1 MHDRIRIL
9 ERNLEEHRSSDLSC
23 QAYDIGLSK
32 LSKHAVGFLN
42 KWEEDSP
49 NKEHFL
55 QAFLTASIIEI
66 LRHPGVNISIL
77 REILKFRKSL
87 IFATGNAPEV
97 VVCDEVEVPEYG
109 AEPAPTEHSVAA
121 SSFSSAEGQPRELEL
136 EEETGALF
144 CNDVIRQISMSA
156 PSGISDT
163 DFARLMQMQDALGYF
178 PFFAAIDSFI
188 ENLKDPG
195 RTIVKEGIRLYDGV
209 DIADIDFLRDRLGLT
224 IDAVRKRR
232 YVMLQKLESLFHLLH
247 DSGYVT
253 KNPYKYQMNHV
264 ERDINATEGTNF
276 RLQFVYWAL
285 STAFPELTLLGDTTK
300 FFTAINN
307 SRQALFLAPTAL
319 FDIFDFQGFIDT
331 INDQL
336 KVHRINEES
345 ISLSGLMSEH
355 FKVRY
360 YEEEL
365 PEVERTCRT
374 FLYINFPVD
383 VDYGNII
390 FKANKEKNNI
400 LIVEEIV
407 RAASHPMTLSEI
419 LDEVLYQYPERD
431 LDEERIRGAIYRSG
445 KIIPTMPPGTF
456 AWDDGQQEVGR
467 PGTVCTYLDMYL
479 QSLPDKIATSAS
491 ATEYIQQFISNTT
504 EEKVLN
510 RLYSEAGKEFA
521 LFYHNG
527 IRYIG
532 YASGDYPDDYFS
544 FPSDYRIALS
554 YSTFFPQF
562 IEFVETFHRFPFS
575 SGVEDKEKKLRNFW
589 IRTELDYDRGL
600 LGERTARYFKKVL
613 DEYGRYKVDKPEY
626 LWLVQYSNFA
636 HKIGIE
642 LSEEEAFLLRFEPDR
657 GHSSWLNHILSD
669 YKYRI
674 ERIPDW
680 KKMKIEKIIR
690 HLQSTD
696 TPYSELLNKL
706 KLNV

>member
-1 MHDRIRIL
+1 MREELDLKDRSIGDDVSLDIL
-9 ERNLEEHRSSDLSC
+9 HKAYHAGLFGLNERTINALFAWQDKFPDEKVFFH
-23 QAYDIGLSK
+23 
-32 LSKHAVGFLN
+32 H
-42 KWEEDSP
+42 
-49 NKEHFL
+49 
-55 QAFLTASIIEI
+55 FLTASKLEI
-66 LRHPGVNISIL
+66 FRLRGVNLSLL
-77 REILKFRKSL
+77 REILSFRKSL
-87 IFATGNAPEV
+87 NKAIHYA
-97 VVCDEVEVPEYG
+97 
-109 AEPAPTEHSVAA
+109 
-121 SSFSSAEGQPRELEL
+121 L
-136 EEETGALF
+136 EEDVSDITERPSFIDDPEDPVVQDVPAMPEDDLLNFVEPEEDADALF
-144 CNDVIRQISMSA
+144 SDDAMHQVTMSA
-156 PSGISDT
+156 PSGISDA
-163 DFARLMQMQDALGYF
+163 DYERLSLMQETLGHF
-178 PFFAAIDSFI
+178 PFFAAIDAYI
-188 ENLKDPG
+188 EGLEDPG
-195 RTIVKEGIRLYDGV
+195 RTIVKEGIRVYDEV
-209 DIADIDFLRDRLGLT
+209 EITDIESLMVRLSLT
-224 IDAVRKRR
+224 EDAVRKRR
-232 YVMLQKLESLFHLLH
+232 YVMLQKLESFFHLLH
-247 DSGYVT
+247 DASYIT
-253 KNPYKYQMNHV
+253 KNPYIFQMNHV
-264 ERDINATEGTNF
+264 EREINTSEGTNF
-276 RLQFVYWAL
+276 RLPFVYWAL
-285 STAFPELTLLGDTTK
+285 GTAFPELTLLGDTTK
-300 FFTAINN
+300 YFTAISNTH
-307 SRQALFLAPTAL
+307 QALFLAPTAL

-336 KVHRINEES
+336 KVRRINEES
-345 ISLSGLMSEH
+345 ISLNGLMSEH

-365 PEVERTCRT
+365 PEIERTCRT

-400 LIVEEIV
+400 LVVEEIV

-445 KIIPTMPPGTF
+445 NIIPTMPPGTF

-491 ATEYIQQFISNTT
+491 ATEYVQQFISNTT
-504 EEKVLN
+504 EEKILN

-521 LFYHNG
+521 LYYNNG

-532 YASGDYPDDYFS
+532 YASGDYPDDFFS

-562 IEFVETFHRFPFS
+562 IEFVEAYHRFPFS

-636 HKIGIE
+636 HKIGLE

-657 GHSSWLNHILSD
+657 EHSSWLNHILSD

-680 KKMKIEKIIR
+680 KKKIIEKIIH